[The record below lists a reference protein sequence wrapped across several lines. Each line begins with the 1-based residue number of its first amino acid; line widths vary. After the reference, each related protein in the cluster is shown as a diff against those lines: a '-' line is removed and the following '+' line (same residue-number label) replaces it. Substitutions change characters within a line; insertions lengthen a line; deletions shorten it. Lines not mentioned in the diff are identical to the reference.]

1 MRAFILAVT
10 GLAVVG
16 VTACSSGGTSVMEV
30 QKGPVASISLTLP
43 AASLMRGQSGK
54 ATATPRDATGAP
66 LYDRPVTWHSSAI
79 AVASVDASGMISA
92 MAPGTATISAASE
105 GISADANMSV
115 TDVPP
120 VPVASVSVALGASSL
135 NPGQTTQ
142 ATATTR
148 DVSNNILTGRAIT
161 WTSSNQGVATV
172 SSTGLVSAVS
182 VQLSAVSSS

>member
-92 MAPGTATISAASE
+92 MAPGTATIT
-105 GISADANMSV
+105 ADE
-115 TDVPP
+115 
-120 VPVASVSVALGASSL
+120 L
-135 NPGQTTQ
+135 
-142 ATATTR
+142 R
-148 DVSNNILTGRAIT
+148 K
-161 WTSSNQGVATV
+161 
-172 SSTGLVSAVS
+172 AVRNG
-182 VQLSAVSSS
+182 